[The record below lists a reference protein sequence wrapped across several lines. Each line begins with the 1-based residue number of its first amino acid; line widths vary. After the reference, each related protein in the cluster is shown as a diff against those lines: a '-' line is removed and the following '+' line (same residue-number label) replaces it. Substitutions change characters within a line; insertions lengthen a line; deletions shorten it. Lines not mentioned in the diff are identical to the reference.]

1 MGIDR
6 AKALRQRLAAQR
18 GVSLTDT
25 PSALADVANLADA
38 FALSV
43 AEHADRTAVRCDGA
57 GLSYREL
64 DARVAELAGTLRD
77 RGAGANM
84 LVGILLDRSID
95 MVVAALAVV
104 RVGAAYVPIDPAIPS
119 ARVELILTDAAP
131 ALVITSRSLAD
142 RAGDVATL
150 LVDEPHPAAVPLRD
164 CPADRDSRAYVIFTS
179 GTTGRP
185 KGVQVS
191 HGNALWLF
199 RDSEAVYG
207 FGREDVWSLFH
218 SFAFDFSVWE
228 MWGALLYG
236 GCVVVV
242 PSETAKDPAAFRTL
256 LRDEGVTVL
265 NQTPTAFAQLAAEDV
280 RHRDRLP
287 LRHVIFGGEVLRFG
301 DLAPWFAKYGDTTP
315 RLVNMYG
322 ITETTVVS
330 TYRPVSSADATI
342 SESSIG
348 VPMSELAFLLVDEDL
363 NPVADGE
370 IGEIV
375 VTGPG
380 VAIGYLNR
388 PELTAERFVTVG
400 GVRGYRSGDLA
411 ARVENGELIYHG
423 RRDDQVKIRGYR
435 IELGE
440 VETAVAAVPGL
451 AQAAV
456 VVRDLPGRGPS
467 LVAYV
472 VPELGAPA
480 PVAIR
485 ERLAEVLPAYML
497 PARVEFLDAMPM
509 TANGKLDRKAL
520 PEPAAEPAV
529 TEAVRETTMDPV
541 TTRVH
546 DILAELLDVPAV
558 STTADFFALGGHS
571 LLATRVLAGIRD
583 AFGVQVSLRE
593 FLLNPTVRALA
604 DAVRAAAAP
613 PATTS
618 PMVRSESAAGSA
630 PGPTVRSATSALL
643 PLHHNDDPDSVVVSI
658 PGALGFG
665 LSYAQLSARMPGR
678 AWYSIDLGDLS
689 VTRGA
694 GLTLPGLLADL
705 TALVTEAAAGRP
717 AHLVGHS
724 LGGTLGFALVP
735 VLRALGQE
743 VASLTLFDA
752 VDPALLTVELAASR
766 GHRMWEYLTHVAT
779 VFPAA
784 TTRWPG
790 ALPTDGSL
798 SDDELV
804 ALAESLLDKE
814 VADLFTHGLVPAFH
828 AYRRLADLTWPA
840 SLPVSCPALLV
851 QASTTSLRDKQVTG
865 WSALLPGTL
874 TCRDI
879 DAGHI
884 RMIQAPHA
892 GKLADMMTAFY
903 ADVERPSQRK
913 AS

>member
-1 MGIDR
+1 LAGV
-6 AKALRQRLAAQR
+6 AKL
-18 GVSLTDT
+18 S
-25 PSALADVANLADA
+25 DA
-38 FALSV
+38 FAASV
-43 AEHADRTAVRCDGA
+43 VRHADRTAIRCDGA
-57 GLSYREL
+57 ALTYREL
-64 DARVAELAGTLRD
+64 EARVAELAGALRD
-77 RGAGANM
+77 RGAGPDT
-84 LVGILLDRSID
+84 LVGILLDRSVD
-95 MVVAALAVV
+95 MVVAALATV
-104 RVGAAYVPIDPAIPS
+104 RTGAAYVPIDPSIPA
-119 ARVELILTDAAP
+119 ARIELILTDADP
-131 ALVITSRSLAD
+131 ALVITQRSH
-142 RAGDVATL
+142 AGRVTTTTL
-150 LVDEPHPAAVPLRD
+150 LVDEPHPAAVPVRD
-164 CPADRDSRAYVIFTS
+164 CPATRDSRAYVIFTS

-199 RDSEAVYG
+199 RDSDAVYG
-207 FGREDVWSLFH
+207 FGPDDVWTLFH

-242 PSETAKDPAAFRTL
+242 PAETGKDPAAFRAL

-265 NQTPTAFAQLAAEDV
+265 NQTPTAFAQLVAEDV
-280 RHRDRLP
+280 RHPGRLP

-301 DLAPWFAKYGDTTP
+301 ELAPWFDKYGDTTP

-330 TYRPVSSADATI
+330 TYKPVTAADL
-342 SESSIG
+342 SRSDSSIG
-348 VPMSELAFLLVDEDL
+348 VPMSELEFLLVDDDL

-388 PELTAERFVTVG
+388 PELTAERFVTIG

-411 ARVENGELIYHG
+411 TRAGDGELVYHG
-423 RRDDQVKIRGYR
+423 RSDDQVKLRGYR

-440 VETAVAAVPGL
+440 VERAVAAVPGL

-472 VPELGAPA
+472 VPDLGAPA

-485 ERLAEVLPAYML
+485 ERLAEVLPGYML
-497 PARVEFLDAMPM
+497 PARIEFLDAMPM
-509 TANGKLDRKAL
+509 TSNGKLDRTAL
-520 PEPAAEPAV
+520 PEPAAESAAA
-529 TEAVRETTMDPV
+529 ESVRDTTMDPV

-546 DILAELLDVPAV
+546 DIVAGLLDVTAV
-558 STTADFFALGGHS
+558 STTTDFFALGGHS
-571 LLATRVLAGIRD
+571 LLATRVLAGVRD
-583 AFGVQVSLRE
+583 VFGVQVPLRE
-593 FLLNPTVRALA
+593 FLLRPTVAALA
-604 DAVRAAAAP
+604 DAVRAAAPVLSRP
-613 PATTS
+613 PE
-618 PMVRSESAAGSA
+618 RS
-630 PGPTVRSATSALL
+630 VLL
-643 PLHHNDDPDSVVVSI
+643 PLHHNDDPAPVVVSI

-665 LSYAQLSARMPGR
+665 LSYAQLSAMTPGR
-678 AWYSIDLGDLS
+678 AWYAVDLGDLA
-689 VTRGA
+689 VERGA

-705 TALVTEAAAGRP
+705 VGLVTEAAAGRDV
-717 AHLVGHS
+717 HLVGHS

-735 VLRALGQE
+735 ALRALGQE
-743 VASLTLFDA
+743 VASLTMFDA
-752 VDPALLTVELAASR
+752 VDPVLMTEELAASR

-779 VFPAA
+779 VFPAG
-784 TTRWPG
+784 TTRW
-790 ALPTDGSL
+790 AEELPTDGSL
-798 SDDELV
+798 PDDEMV

-828 AYRRLADLTWPA
+828 GYRRLADLAWPA
-840 SLPVSCPALLV
+840 PKPVTSCPTLLV
-851 QASTTSLRDKQVTG
+851 QASTSSLRERQVAG

-892 GKLADMMTAFY
+892 TTLAEMLTEFHTG
-903 ADVERPSQRK
+903 VERPSHRK

>member
-1 MGIDR
+1 MGTDR
-6 AKALRQRLAAQR
+6 AESLRQRLARQR
-18 GVSLTDT
+18 GLPLTDT
-25 PSALADVANLADA
+25 PAGPARFPANLPANLSEA
-38 FALSV
+38 FARSV
-43 AEHADRTAVRCDGA
+43 EAYPDRTAIRCGA
-57 GLSYREL
+57 EGLTYREL

-77 RGAGANM
+77 RGAGPGS

-104 RVGAAYVPIDPAIPS
+104 RCGAAYVPIDPATPP
-119 ARVELILTDAAP
+119 ARVELIRTDAAP
-131 ALVITSRSLAD
+131 ALVITSRRLAD
-142 RAGDVATL
+142 RAGAATL

-164 CPADRDSRAYVIFTS
+164 CPATHDSRAYVIFTS

-199 RDSEAVYG
+199 RDSAPVYG
-207 FGREDVWSLFH
+207 FGPDDVWSLFH

-228 MWGALLYG
+228 MWGALLHG

-242 PSETAKDPAAFRTL
+242 PSETAKDPAAFRAL

-265 NQTPTAFAQLAAEDV
+265 NQTPTAFTQLMAEDV
-280 RHRDRLP
+280 RHADRLA
-287 LRHVIFGGEVLRFG
+287 LRHVIFGGEALRFG

-330 TYRPVSSADATI
+330 TYRPVRTADL
-342 SESSIG
+342 SRSDSSIG
-348 VPMSELAFLLVDEDL
+348 VPMSELTFLLVDEDL
-363 NPVADGE
+363 NPVPDGE

-388 PELTAERFVTVG
+388 PELTAERFVTIG
-400 GVRGYRSGDLA
+400 GTRGYRSGDLA
-411 ARVENGELIYHG
+411 ARTPDGELVYHG

-440 VETAVAAVPGL
+440 VESAVRAVPGL

-456 VVRDLPGRGPS
+456 VVRDLPTRGPS

-472 VPELGAPA
+472 VGEPGAPTA
-480 PVAIR
+480 DAIR

-497 PARVEFLDAMPM
+497 PARIEFLDAMPM
-509 TANGKLDRKAL
+509 NDNGKLDRAAL
-520 PEPAAEPAV
+520 PAPAV
-529 TEAVRETTMDPV
+529 EAVQVQESAMDPV
-541 TTRVH
+541 TKRVH
-546 DILAELLDVPAV
+546 DIAAGLLGVESV

-571 LLATRVLAGIRD
+571 LLATRLLAAVRE
-583 AFGVQVSLRE
+583 AFRADLSLRD
-593 FLLNPTVRALA
+593 FLLNPTVASL
-604 DAVRAAAAP
+604 
-613 PATTS
+613 
-618 PMVRSESAAGSA
+618 AGS
-630 PGPTVRSATSALL
+630 VRTATAATPARSTLL
-643 PLHHNDDPDSVVVSI
+643 PLLHGDEPGPVVVSI

-665 LSYAQLSARMPGR
+665 LSFAQLSAAMPGR
-678 AWYSIDLGDLS
+678 PWYSVDLGELA
-689 VTRGA
+689 TARGA
-694 GLTLPGLLADL
+694 GLTMPTLLADL
-705 TALVTEAAAGRP
+705 AAHVTEAASGRP
-717 AHLVGHS
+717 VHLVGHS

-743 VASLTLFDA
+743 VASLVLFDA
-752 VDPALLTVELAASR
+752 VDPALLADELIASR

-790 ALPTDGSL
+790 ALPTDGSVP
-798 SDDELV
+798 DDEVV
-804 ALAESLLDKE
+804 AKAESLLDRE
-814 VADLFTHGLVPAFH
+814 VADLFTRGLVPAFH
-828 AYRRLADLTWPA
+828 GYRRLADLRWPTPA
-840 SLPVSCPALLV
+840 PVSVPALLV
-851 QASTTSLRDKQVTG
+851 QASSSSLGSRQVAG
-865 WSALLPGTL
+865 WSALLPL
-874 TCRDI
+874 TTRVI
-879 DAGHI
+879 DATHI
-884 RMIQAPHA
+884 LMIQAPHA
-892 GKLADMMTAFY
+892 SMLAAMTSEFL
-903 ADVERPSQRK
+903 ADVEQTSHRK